1 MTDALISPDAVVK
14 IAGREYVFEGNFAT
28 FKALQHALK
37 KDVVEIQGSIFQMT
51 LGDFVTVLHTLVKC
65 AGGVATEEAIGQW
78 LVDDLGID
86 SPEHMYL
93 RGEIIAFLAVA
104 LSPKRARDK
113 KKAEIT
119 KALAE
124 LRQQH
129 SLGQNI
135 GNSA

>member
-1 MTDALISPDAVVK
+1 MTDALVSPDAIVK

-37 KDVVEIQGSIFQMT
+37 KDVVEIQGSIFQMS

-65 AGGVATEEAIGQW
+65 SGGVASEDAIGQW
-78 LVDDLGID
+78 LVDDVGID
-86 SPEHMYL
+86 TPEHMYL

-104 LSPKRARDK
+104 LTPKRAREK

-124 LRQQH
+124 MRASH
-129 SLGQNI
+129 SPGQSI